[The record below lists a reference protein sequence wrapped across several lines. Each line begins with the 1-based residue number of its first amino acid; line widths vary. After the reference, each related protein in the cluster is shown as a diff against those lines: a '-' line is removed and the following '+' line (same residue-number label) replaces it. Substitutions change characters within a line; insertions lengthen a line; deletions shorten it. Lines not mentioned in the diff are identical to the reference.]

1 MYSNSTNLGIYCYLG
16 ATFFGYFLPNF
27 SIYSFS
33 SSATACHLYRYIYCP
48 VIFSESQIWQGERW
62 GQQAFRIGCQRCNVE
77 YANEPQMLYIYTYM
91 ICVRFYFRKN
101 VFYIIV
107 HINFTIIIGEV
118 LPFSP
123 VRNKLIPK
131 RNIYKNVKIIAV

>member
-1 MYSNSTNLGIYCYLG
+1 MSKNKMYSNSTNLGIYCYLG

-33 SSATACHLYRYIYCP
+33 SSATACHLYRYIYCR

-77 YANEPQMLYIYTYM
+77 YANEPQMLYIYIYDL
-91 ICVRFYFRKN
+91 CKVLFQEKCLLHFCAHYFLL
-101 VFYIIV
+101 F
-107 HINFTIIIGEV
+107 
-118 LPFSP
+118 L
-123 VRNKLIPK
+123 L
-131 RNIYKNVKIIAV
+131 VKCYHFHRSETSWSETVEIKGV